1 MLCVDREVKDSVE
14 AFKRDFARFEALQSV
29 GQPVEV
35 AHAQKDL
42 LSQLKTLNWCA
53 VRPLCHITRDP
64 QSHPSRPHDCFLWQ
78 C

>member
-14 AFKRDFARFEALQSV
+14 SFKRDFARFEALQSV

-42 LSQLKTLNWCA
+42 LSQLKTLNWC
-53 VRPLCHITRDP
+53 VFRPLSYHARYGIPSLALRD
-64 QSHPSRPHDCFLWQ
+64 S
-78 C
+78 